1 MSKLICLGIES
12 TAHTFGIGIVDSDG
26 NVLSDDRSTYRPPEG
41 MGIIPSDAA
50 KHHTEVSEKIL
61 KNALEKSNINLEK
74 IDLISYSAGPGLAP
88 CLLAGADF
96 ADNLSSKTKKSLVP
110 VNHCIAHIE
119 IGKIKTG
126 CKDPVVVYLSGGNTQ
141 IIAFTEGR
149 YRVFGETQDIPVGNA
164 MDTLARKIG
173 LQQPYGPNFDLTA
186 NKGKYIQLPY
196 VVKGMDLSFSGM
208 LTEAVKK
215 FKAGSSKEDVCYSF
229 QENSFAMITEVAER
243 ALAHTDKSEVLMVG
257 GVAASKRIQEMIEI
271 MCKERGAKMH
281 IVPKEFAGDNGSMIA
296 WTGLLA
302 YNSGKIKKIDNRID
316 DKWRTDEVDI
326 PWLRQKS

>member
-12 TAHTFGIGIVDSDG
+12 TAHTFGIGIVDSEG
-26 NVLSDDRSTYRPPEG
+26 NTLSDDRSTYRAPEG

-50 KHHTEVSEKIL
+50 KHHAEVSEKIL
-61 KNALEKSNINLEK
+61 GSALEKSKVSLEEIN
-74 IDLISYSAGPGLAP
+74 LISYSAGPGLAP
-88 CLLAGADF
+88 CLLAGANF
-96 ADNLSSKTKKSLVP
+96 AYNLSSKTKKPLVP

-119 IGKIKTG
+119 IGKLKTG

-141 IIAFTEGR
+141 VIAFTEGR
-149 YRVFGETQDIPVGNA
+149 YRIFGETQDVPVGNA

-186 NKGKYIQLPY
+186 NKGKYLQLPY

-215 FKAGSSKEDVCYSF
+215 FNAGSSREDICYSF

-243 ALAHTDKSEVLMVG
+243 ALAHTDKSEILMVG
-257 GVAASKRIQEMIEI
+257 GVAASKRMQEMIKI
-271 MCKERGAKMH
+271 MCEERGAKMH
-281 IVPKEFAGDNGSMIA
+281 VVPKEFAGDNGSMIA

-302 YNSGKIKKIDNRID
+302 YCSGKIKKIDEKINP
-316 DKWRTDEVDI
+316 KWRTDEVDI
-326 PWLRQKS
+326 PWLTQK

>member
-12 TAHTFGIGIVDSDG
+12 TAHTFGIGIADSEG
-26 NVLSDDRSTYRPPEG
+26 NVLSDERSTYMAPEG

-50 KHHTEVSEKIL
+50 KHHAEVSEKIL
-61 KNALEKSNINLEK
+61 GNALEKSKIEIEEIN
-74 IDLISYSAGPGLAP
+74 LISYSAGPGLPP
-88 CLLAGADF
+88 CLLAGSNF
-96 ADNLSSKTKKSLVP
+96 ADKLSSKNKKPLVP

-119 IGKIKTG
+119 IGKLKTG

-149 YRVFGETQDIPVGNA
+149 YRIFGETQDIPVGNA

-173 LQQPYGPNFDLTA
+173 LKQPYGPNFDLTA
-186 NKGKYIQLPY
+186 NKGKYTKLPY

-215 FKAGSSKEDVCYSF
+215 FKAGSAKEDICYSF

-243 ALAHTDKSEVLMVG
+243 ALAHTDKSEILMVG
-257 GVAASKRIQEMIEI
+257 GVAASKRMQEMIKI
-271 MCKERGAKMH
+271 MCEDRGAKTYV
-281 IVPKEFAGDNGSMIA
+281 VPKEFAGDNGSMIA
-296 WTGLLA
+296 WTGLLT
-302 YNSGKIKKIDNRID
+302 YNSGKIKKIDEKINP
-316 DKWRTDEVDI
+316 KWRTDEVDI
-326 PWLRQKS
+326 PWLKQK